1 MYRTGTRLPKYRY
14 IIKLIPKLTYCYLAR
29 QLIAGIFFTEVWS
42 QKEHNSTWF
51 YLLFKYDMPNLRF
64 VCRYFQKLT
73 QIQRYRNP
81 VAHWGSLR
89 HCVQYRYV
97 VFLPASLVLGRHPS
111 LPWHAS
117 SWTAWPWSWCWV
129 SPPASA
135 AGCLAAACCS
145 ETPRHQERCWYGPAE
160 HSNKK
165 TELSIF
171 IRSASAVEKKFVMTE
186 HRNLWKDCKK

>member
-81 VAHWGSLR
+81 VAHWGSLCAVPVCR
-89 HCVQYRYV
+89 ISACLTSSWPPPQPTLAC
-97 VFLPASLVLGRHPS
+97 FFMDCLTMILVLSISSSICGRMPRCS
-111 LPWHAS
+111 LLFRNTTP
-117 SWTAWPWSWCWV
+117 PGEMLIWSRR
-129 SPPASA
+129 A
-135 AGCLAAACCS
+135 L
-145 ETPRHQERCWYGPAE
+145 
-160 HSNKK
+160 K
-165 TELSIF
+165 
-171 IRSASAVEKKFVMTE
+171 
-186 HRNLWKDCKK
+186 